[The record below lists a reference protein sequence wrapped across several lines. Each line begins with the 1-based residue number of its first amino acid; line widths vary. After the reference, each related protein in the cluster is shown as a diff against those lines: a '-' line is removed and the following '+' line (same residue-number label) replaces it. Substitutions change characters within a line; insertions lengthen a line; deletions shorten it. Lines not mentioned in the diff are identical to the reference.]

1 VIEVVRRPL
10 GGSSLVSDY
19 LADRGDAGRFY
30 ASRFDRP
37 ADYRHLA
44 ERAADRFDDA
54 ARSRAADLV
63 RPVSPAAAERLE
75 RFRREGGVMVTTGQ
89 QAGLLGGPIYT
100 VTKAL
105 STVRLADELEALL
118 DRPVVPVFWVAS
130 DDHDW
135 EEVRRQRIVDAA
147 GRVHVLEL
155 PADRG
160 GRPVA
165 DITLPPEMERVGD
178 DLRQVLGAMP
188 PPLEDAITAYRPG
201 RGTAEAFRDF
211 LHALLGGFD
220 LCTIDAADPALKRA
234 ALPIL
239 RREIEHR
246 AGHEEALR
254 NRADE
259 LAAAG
264 YPVQVPLLER
274 VANLFVV
281 HDGRRQRLEEAARGW
296 LAPGTSGR
304 FSPEELLALLNASP
318 ERFSPNVL
326 LRPVVEAAV
335 LPTIAYVGGPA
346 EIAYL
351 AQAAPLFDALS
362 VPQPVAVPRASIE
375 LWPEDARTA
384 RARLGISRDD
394 LDRPLAEVTARL
406 AERRLPTEAA
416 AALSGL
422 RSAVADGFA
431 SLMDAAPGGPSG
443 GATGPLGASR
453 NRILAEL
460 ARVER
465 RLRGAVRAS
474 DRDLLRDLSLLFGH
488 LRPEGQPQERAV
500 GILPYVA
507 ADGAALLDRIAGT
520 MDFGLRPAAQP
531 SAAAA
536 PAD

>member
-10 GGSSLVSDY
+10 GGSPLVGDY

-30 ASRFDRP
+30 ATRFDRP
-37 ADYRHLA
+37 EDFRDLA
-44 ERAADRFDDA
+44 ALAGSRFDA
-54 ARSRAADLV
+54 TALGHAADLV

-89 QAGLLGGPIYT
+89 QAGLFGGPIYT

-105 STVRLADELEALL
+105 SAARLADELEALL
-118 DRPVVPVFWVAS
+118 DVPVVPVFWVAS

-135 EEVRRQRIVDAA
+135 EEVRRQRVVDAR
-147 GRVHVLEL
+147 GRMHVLEL
-155 PADRG
+155 DAG
-160 GRPVA
+160 GSGLPVA
-165 DITLPPEMERVGD
+165 AIPLPPEVAELGD
-178 DLRQVLGAMP
+178 EVRKILGAMSP
-188 PPLEDAITAYRPG
+188 SLEEAIAAYRPG

-211 LHALLGGFD
+211 LHALLGSFD
-220 LCTIDAADPALKRA
+220 LCTIDAAEPALKRA
-234 ALPIL
+234 ALPVL

-246 AGHEEALR
+246 TDHEEALR
-254 NRADE
+254 GRAGE

-264 YPVQVPLLER
+264 YPVQVPVLER
-274 VANLFVV
+274 AANLFLV
-281 HDGRRQRLEEAARGW
+281 HEGRRQRLEESPRGW
-296 LAPGTSGR
+296 LAPVTSGR
-304 FSPEELLALLNASP
+304 FSPEELLALLDAHP
-318 ERFSPNVL
+318 DRFSPNVL
-326 LRPVVEAAV
+326 LRPVVEASV

-346 EIAYL
+346 EVAYL
-351 AQAAPLFDALS
+351 AQAAPLFYALG
-362 VPQPVAVPRASIE
+362 VAQPVAVPRISVE
-375 LWPEDARTA
+375 LWPEEA
-384 RARLGISRDD
+384 RAARSRLGISRDD

-422 RSAVADGFA
+422 RSAVADGFVA
-431 SLMDAAPGGPSG
+431 LMDAAPGGPSG

-460 ARVER
+460 ARAER

-474 DRDLLRDLSLLFGH
+474 DGDLLRDLSVLFGH
-488 LRPEGQPQERAV
+488 LRPEGRPQERAV

-507 ADGAALLDRIAGT
+507 TDGAALLDRIAGT

-531 SAAAA
+531 SVAAA

>member
-10 GGSSLVSDY
+10 GGSPLVRDY
-19 LADRGDAGRFY
+19 VANQGDAGRFY
-30 ASRFDRP
+30 PTRFDRP
-37 ADYRHLA
+37 GDFRHLA
-44 ERAADRFDDA
+44 ALARHRFDDD
-54 ARSRAADLV
+54 ARARAADLL

-89 QAGLLGGPIYT
+89 QAGLFGGPMYT

-105 STVRLADELEALL
+105 SAVRLADELEALL
-118 DRPVVPVFWVAS
+118 DVPVVPVFWVAS

-135 EEVRRQRIVDAA
+135 EEVRRQRIVDAR
-147 GRVHVLEL
+147 GRLHVLQL
-155 PADRG
+155 NPDVSG
-160 GRPVA
+160 LPVA
-165 DITLPPEMERVGD
+165 EIPLPPEVEGLD
-178 DLRQVLGAMP
+178 AELRQILGTLP
-188 PPLEDAITAYRPG
+188 HLLEEAIAAYRPG

-211 LHALLGGFD
+211 LHALLGGFE
-220 LCTIDAADPALKRA
+220 LCTIDAADPALKRE
-234 ALPIL
+234 ALPVL
-239 RREIEHR
+239 RREIAHR
-246 AGHEEALR
+246 AEHEEALR
-254 NRADE
+254 GRAGE

-274 VANLFVV
+274 AANLFLV
-281 HDGRRQRLEEAARGW
+281 HEGLRQRLEESPRGW

-304 FSPEELLALLNASP
+304 FSPEELLALLDAHP
-318 ERFSPNVL
+318 DRFSPNVL

-346 EIAYL
+346 EVAYL
-351 AQAAPLFDALS
+351 AQLAPLFHALD
-362 VPQPVAVPRASIE
+362 VAQPVAVPRISVE
-375 LWPEDARTA
+375 LWPEEA
-384 RARLGISRDD
+384 RAARSRLGISRDD

-406 AERRLPTEAA
+406 AERRLAADAA

-422 RSAVADGFA
+422 RSSVADGFVA
-431 SLMDAAPGGPSG
+431 LMDAAPGGPSG
-443 GATGPLGASR
+443 GVTGPLGASR

-474 DRDLLRDLSLLFGH
+474 DDDLLQDLSVLFGH
-488 LRPEGQPQERAV
+488 LRPLGQPQERTV
-500 GILPYVA
+500 GILPYIA
-507 ADGAALLDRIAGT
+507 RDGTALLDRIAGT
-520 MDFGLRPAAQP
+520 MDFGLFVAARS